1 MKKILLTLLSLS
13 FLSFGVNA
21 KIISLECNRFDDVS
35 YDTTYKNIIIDTYRN
50 TVTLESGSESR
61 TENLKSN
68 SRYYSFKFTQGDGFH
83 KYSIDRRDLSFEY
96 TMNWSSLS
104 FAPIRTTGQ
113 CDIKQPI
120 NTLI

>member
-1 MKKILLTLLSLS
+1 MKKIFLTLLSLL

-21 KIISLECNRFDDVS
+21 KIISLECTPFDDTV
-35 YDTTYKNIIIDTYRN
+35 DTMYKNITINTYSN
-50 TVTLESGSESR
+50 TFTLESAGESR
-61 TENLKSN
+61 TENLISS
-68 SRYYSFKFTQGDGFH
+68 SRSYRVRFTQGDGFH